1 MCNFSETNRYNDMK
15 TLALE
20 FGTNLF
26 GKLSTEVKE
35 RLQAVIDNPC
45 QETWEDAYSII
56 LNSSGKMTTLW
67 QAVIKF
73 DWDMQQSKPCDKP
86 WSHIPTQETIIKAIN
101 DAILSKQN
109 LN

>member
-1 MCNFSETNRYNDMK
+1 MK

-20 FGTNLF
+20 FGTNMF
-26 GKLSTEVKE
+26 GKLKPEIKA

-45 QETWEDAYSII
+45 QKTWEDAYSII
-56 LNSSGKMTTLW
+56 LNASGKMTTLW

-73 DWDMQQSKPCDKP
+73 DWDMEQRKPLDAP
-86 WSHIPTQETIIKAIN
+86 WAHIPTQETIIKAIN
-101 DAILSKQN
+101 DAILVEVDKGQ